1 MESNNNINI
10 NNNNNNFLVSQL
22 MHVYIHLKSF
32 VIFGI
37 DLNSPFP
44 PPSPLKWIE
53 IDIEAYNNFL
63 RLDLPNNN
71 NNNKSVNQ
79 LINISDLIPPPLE
92 ILRVL
97 KEMCNFMIKSYKDRG
112 GGGEGSN
119 QSHVTWPQ
127 FASSIYIGLFLL
139 FNSIKKNQHV

>member
-1 MESNNNINI
+1 MALIW
-10 NNNNNNFLVSQL
+10 
-22 MHVYIHLKSF
+22 IHHS
-32 VIFGI
+32 
-37 DLNSPFP
+37 

-63 RLDLPNNN
+63 RLDLPNN

-112 GGGEGSN
+112 GGEGVKSK
-119 QSHVTWPQ
+119 SCDMAP
-127 FASSIYIGLFLL
+127 IR
-139 FNSIKKNQHV
+139 IKYLYRFIFIV